1 MKKYQLKK
9 KKNGDIKKLL
19 SNEEKIYFVRRLREL
34 IKHGYMMGDSIEFLM
49 IQNNASE
56 EIIESVKKDLS
67 EGKKLSNIF
76 KQLNYPMTIISKV
89 EFSEN
94 YGKIESMLEEVE
106 KYLILKKQQKEKII
120 KTLRY
125 PIFLIITLMM
135 IIILFNIMVIPQFQS
150 IYNSTNL
157 KMSIEVKVLIKT
169 LYYIP
174 KLLTLIVLLII
185 LFILYFSY
193 LYKNNQKRFLRE
205 ISKIPI
211 INSYFEKYFSYQY
224 SLEISL
230 FLMSGFSIKTTLSE
244 IIKKNYNKFFTEF
257 SRKIEKSLEEGTQL
271 EESIQG
277 INNLDNKMSRFV
289 KHGLKNSMLEKE
301 LKLYSDITLDTLL
314 RQIEKSLKKIQPILF
329 LLLAMIII
337 GLYLVI
343 LLPIFN
349 MTSSLK

>member
-19 SNEEKIYFVRRLREL
+19 SNEQKIYFVRRLREL

-135 IIILFNIMVIPQFQS
+135 IIILFNSMVIPQFQS

-174 KLLTLIVLLII
+174 TVSYTHLTLPT
-185 LFILYFSY
+185 
-193 LYKNNQKRFLRE
+193 K
-205 ISKIPI
+205 
-211 INSYFEKYFSYQY
+211 
-224 SLEISL
+224 
-230 FLMSGFSIKTTLSE
+230 
-244 IIKKNYNKFFTEF
+244 
-257 SRKIEKSLEEGTQL
+257 
-271 EESIQG
+271 
-277 INNLDNKMSRFV
+277 
-289 KHGLKNSMLEKE
+289 
-301 LKLYSDITLDTLL
+301 
-314 RQIEKSLKKIQPILF
+314 
-329 LLLAMIII
+329 A
-337 GLYLVI
+337 
-343 LLPIFN
+343 
-349 MTSSLK
+349 